1 MPVHRQKKDTTPN
14 TSGSTP
20 EQTAPALP
28 EQRAFHQHLRELARG
43 TIRVVLEGV
52 MREELDALI
61 GVGWGE
67 SSPRRKGYR
76 NGFYTRDLVT
86 TTGRIEDLQV
96 PRDREGQFHTQVFER
111 YRRYEPQV
119 AQGLTEMFVA
129 GTSTHKVGKV
139 AETLMGMAPSASAIS
154 RLNRDLEQQFTTWRE
169 RRLQEHW
176 RILYLDGIHFSVCH
190 GDKADTTVILT
201 ALGVDMA
208 GNKEVLALSACAEES
223 KEGWLSLLQDVRMRG
238 ATQIDLIVTDGH
250 DGLLAAVAELFS
262 ATPRQRCLVHKQRNV
277 LSAIPRRERGNVQ
290 AELVGI
296 WEQPTQQEALTQL
309 AAFKAKYTVR
319 YPEAVRSLAE
329 DEEHLLTFYAFPQTM
344 HRHIQTTNAI
354 ESLFSNVRQ
363 RTDQIDVFTTETS
376 CLTIVWATI
385 QDIRL
390 HKLSLE

>member
-1 MPVHRQKKDTTPN
+1 MPIHRQKKDTTPN

-28 EQRAFHQHLRELARG
+28 KQRAFHQHLRELARG
-43 TIRVVLEGV
+43 AIRVVLEGV

-61 GVGWGE
+61 GVGWGV

-76 NGFYTRDLVT
+76 NRSYTRDLVT
-86 TTGRIEDLQV
+86 PSGRIEDLQV

-139 AETLMGMAPSASAIS
+139 AETLMGVAPSASAIS
-154 RLNRDLEQQFTTWRE
+154 RLNRDLEQQFTAWRE

-176 RILYLDGIHFSVCH
+176 RILYLDGIHFSVRH
-190 GDKADTTVILT
+190 GDQTDATITLT
-201 ALGVDMA
+201 ALAVDLT
-208 GNKEVLALSACAEES
+208 GNKEVLALRACAEES

-277 LSAIPRRERGNVQ
+277 LNAIPRRERGEVQ

-296 WEQPTQQEALTQL
+296 WEQATKQEALTQL
-309 AAFKAKYTVR
+309 AAFKGKYTVR
-319 YPEAVRSLAE
+319 YPEAVRGLTE
-329 DEEHLLTFYAFPQTM
+329 DEEHLLTFYAFPERM

-354 ESLFSNVRQ
+354 R
-363 RTDQIDVFTTETS
+363 S
-376 CLTIVWATI
+376 CG
-385 QDIRL
+385 
-390 HKLSLE
+390 